1 MPTTSAPTETPLAA
15 QLEKLIREKG
25 TTARKVAEAAGLS
38 TDAVRNLLK
47 GRATSPRATTL
58 QALADA
64 LGVPGAKLM
73 SGFAGSEAVPAPLEK
88 PAGWVDVPQV
98 QPFDTDSASLLDV
111 PAEGFWRLPEALL
124 AARKVQAADAVV
136 VRFAADESAMHRAG
150 DYVLVDIKPGLLP
163 PRRGGWVVLR
173 DKGYGHA
180 LAEYRREGDGPDR
193 RFSLHEVDGKEIDRS
208 TAQVAGLI
216 VARML
221 G

>member
-15 QLEKLIREKG
+15 QLERLIREKG

-64 LGVPGAKLM
+64 LGVPGSALM
-73 SGFAGSEAVPAPLEK
+73 AGFAGTEAVPAPVER
-88 PAGWVDVPQV
+88 PEGWVDVPQIV
-98 QPFDTDSASLLDV
+98 PFEADVASLLEV
-111 PAEGFWRLPEALL
+111 PVEGHWRLPEALL
-124 AARKVQAADAVV
+124 AARGLNAADAVV
-136 VRFAADESAMHRAG
+136 IRFKEDESSVHRAG
-150 DYVLVDIKPGLLP
+150 DYFLVDTRPGLAP

-173 DKGYGHA
+173 DQGYGYA
-180 LAEYRREGDGPDR
+180 LAEYRRFVDGLER
-193 RFSLHEVDGKEIDRS
+193 WYTLHEVDGKEIDRA
-208 TAQVAGLI
+208 TAQVAGRI